1 MGMDSISTIPTVWG
15 DLSEKY
21 YNDENATGTLTDAAI
36 DFVETESKTES
47 PFFLYLAYC
56 RHTPLVAEKSLVQK
70 YKRMLTSRSWD
81 HDWNPTYAAM
91 IETVDTNV
99 GRLYQAI
106 QSTGIADDTLF
117 IFTSDNG
124 GHAGA
129 TPNAPFTRGQGSFL

>member
-1 MGMDSISTIPTVWG
+1 
-15 DLSEKY
+15 
-21 YNDENATGTLTDAAI
+21 
-36 DFVETESKTES
+36 
-47 PFFLYLAYC
+47 
-56 RHTPLVAEKSLVQK
+56 
-70 YKRMLTSRSWD
+70 
-81 HDWNPTYAAM
+81 M

-129 TPNAPFTRGQGSFL
+129 TPTLLYAGPRSFL